1 MKQEVS
7 EETAL
12 GIGFYPEILNK
23 ISGDIVFEAFKE
35 ISLNGWINSE
45 TSNSAIENMVI
56 TESIKKMGYQEF
68 KEVMPYLFSYPHK
81 LRELDSKML
90 VNSVE
95 ISEKQYNNFQF
106 NGRKDLGT
114 ISSNS
119 VIDDKYGYI
128 VHDLQV
134 QSDGFMD
141 YATGYSLEA
150 IIEIRWSDYLNNQEE
165 AEGLDPDVIPDW
177 FDKDFIEDMWQ
188 IDIAP
193 LTRDDLIS
201 LGIEGYALSTEQQ
214 VLIETANAQI
224 EFLKGLEL
232 WYVGSVD
239 YYSFGYM
246 PDDLID
252 GLLAEGAYGTESDR
266 QEYEKYFGWFKE
278 GGEISNTLVAMAG
291 TSFVNDLVL
300 GDVNLADDFK
310 EEINAEEFDRL
321 VNALQKFEVREDD
334 QILDNVIAIDQLNN
348 KVLILSNSFSDESDY
363 LSDSRLITDYKENV
377 SFGIQTIL
385 YLENLHIPELSK
397 LLRQELTSTAEVLTS
412 DLLSDTFKIDLLY
425 DCALEFVRT
434 RLLKIN
440 HILKDSNSELLL
452 FDVKEQTA
460 NSKFTLS
467 YLMDTD
473 QQNKSEVL
481 KYLNNQVSGAF
492 QGTLGEVRVADLNH
506 IDIENE
512 KISKIEATYPV
523 NLSIIN
529 LDSPLTGIK
538 KIYHQL
544 DHYVIYPDATKNLDN
559 LDNKHTQSKSL

>member
-1 MKQEVS
+1 M
-7 EETAL
+7 
-12 GIGFYPEILNK
+12 
-23 ISGDIVFEAFKE
+23 
-35 ISLNGWINSE
+35 
-45 TSNSAIENMVI
+45 
-56 TESIKKMGYQEF
+56 
-68 KEVMPYLFSYPHK
+68 
-81 LRELDSKML
+81 
-90 VNSVE
+90 
-95 ISEKQYNNFQF
+95 
-106 NGRKDLGT
+106 
-114 ISSNS
+114 
-119 VIDDKYGYI
+119 
-128 VHDLQV
+128 
-134 QSDGFMD
+134 
-141 YATGYSLEA
+141 
-150 IIEIRWSDYLNNQEE
+150 
-165 AEGLDPDVIPDW
+165 
-177 FDKDFIEDMWQ
+177 
-188 IDIAP
+188 
-193 LTRDDLIS
+193 
-201 LGIEGYALSTEQQ
+201 
-214 VLIETANAQI
+214 LIETANAQI

-334 QILDNVIAIDQLNN
+334 QILDNVVAIDQLNN
-348 KVLILSNSFSDESDY
+348 KVLILSNSISDESDY
-363 LSDSRLITDYKENV
+363 LSDNRLITDYKQNV

-397 LLRQELTSTAEVLTS
+397 LLRQELTSTAEVLTP

-425 DCALEFVRT
+425 DRALEFVRT

-452 FDVKEQTA
+452 FDIKEQTA

-492 QGTLGEVRVADLNH
+492 QGTLGEVRVTDLNH

>member
-95 ISEKQYNNFQF
+95 ISEKRYNNFQF

-348 KVLILSNSFSDESDY
+348 KVLILSNSLSDESDY

-397 LLRQELTSTAEVLTS
+397 LLRQELTSTAEVLTP

-492 QGTLGEVRVADLNH
+492 QGTLGEVRVSDLNH

-529 LDSPLTGIK
+529 LDSPLIGIK

>member
-81 LRELDSKML
+81 LRKLDSKML

-150 IIEIRWSDYLNNQEE
+150 IIEIRWSDYLTNQEE

-348 KVLILSNSFSDESDY
+348 KVLILSNSLSDESDY

-397 LLRQELTSTAEVLTS
+397 LLRQELTSTAEVLTP

-425 DCALEFVRT
+425 DRALEFVRT
-434 RLLKIN
+434 SLLKIN

-544 DHYVIYPDATKNLDN
+544 DHYMIYPDATKNLDN
-559 LDNKHTQSKSL
+559 LDNKHTKSKSL